1 MFCVLLRLDTQDVV
15 SRFFIGFGGGRQAMS
30 GRSFRGKK
38 QRCFPFWSGRKMAVK
53 NTKQKSFAARGFS
66 VPTVRSAAVLRS
78 SIRWRQRRGYRRGW
92 VSRPERTKYQSERG
106 TCPLLATVW
115 LQWQNTIC
123 GFRPHLPSL
132 RNSTGILATP
142 LSGILARHPIRSEW
156 VRSPYGL
163 QIFTL
168 FSRRKFRL

>member
-1 MFCVLLRLDTQDVV
+1 MLFPAFSSASAV
-15 SRFFIGFGGGRQAMS
+15 GGRQCS
-30 GRSFRGKK
+30 GGLFG
-38 QRCFPFWSGRKMAVK
+38 VK
-53 NTKQKSFAARGFS
+53 NSGVFRFGQVGKRRWKTQNKKRFAARGCC
-66 VPTVRSAAVLRS
+66 VPTVRSAAVLRL

-132 RNSTGILATP
+132 RNSTGISATP

-163 QIFTL
+163 QISTL
-168 FSRRKFRL
+168 FSRRKFRLWE